1 MELMALSSTAQLK
14 GKFGSRIRTGVL
26 VSTTEE
32 DVTGVTLVPLK
43 PRITELFAALVTD
56 KVEPLDAEKV

>member
-1 MELMALSSTAQLK
+1 MELIVLSSTAQLK
-14 GKFGSRIRTGVL
+14 GKLGSRMRTGVL

-43 PRITELFAALVTD
+43 PRITELLALLVTD
-56 KVEPLDAEKV
+56 KVEPLDAENV